1 MKYYYVYIMA
11 SKKNGVLYIG
21 VTSNL
26 RKRVYQHKSGEYKGF
41 SKKYKTEILVY
52 YETCWDIK
60 EAINKEKQLKKW
72 KRAWKI
78 NLIEKENPDWKDL
91 YGEIIN

>member
-1 MKYYYVYIMA
+1 MNYYYVYIMA
-11 SKKNGVLYIG
+11 SKKDGILYIG
-21 VTSNL
+21 VTGNL

-41 SKKYKTEILVY
+41 SKKYKTVILVY
-52 YETCWDIK
+52 YETFWDIK

-78 NLIEKENPDWKDL
+78 NLIEKDNPDWKDL
-91 YGEIIN
+91 YGEVIN